1 MDLFPERAPM
11 NSILLGSGEIEDSGM
26 DEDEEDDEIGEKDT
40 VKWRRIALGFF
51 LLGFFNNF
59 TWCVYI

>member
-1 MDLFPERAPM
+1 M